1 MNNEEMRKKMEFCIK
16 EYQKIKEKNELLEE
30 KIDILE
36 ENNSRLISCLQ
47 ESGRIINVTKD
58 DLQNSIDVIN
68 DLKRI
73 VDYYEGATISIIQ
86 QLESKVAE
94 IIKKEEDTKEI
105 QEAIAQV
112 KEEIINLNN
121 III

>member
-1 MNNEEMRKKMEFCIK
+1 MNNEEMKKKMEFCIK